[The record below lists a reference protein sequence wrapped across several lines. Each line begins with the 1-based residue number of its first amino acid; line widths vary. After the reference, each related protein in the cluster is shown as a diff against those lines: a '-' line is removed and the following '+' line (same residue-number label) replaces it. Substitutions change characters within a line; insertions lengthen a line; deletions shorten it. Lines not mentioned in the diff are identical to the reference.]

1 MGYWNIANTSEH
13 HLNYDTL
20 DDVTLISLITRS
32 DNEAMRVLYDR
43 YSRLVFSLS
52 LNIVGDQAVAEEITQ
67 DVFTSVWEK
76 AMTYRAEQ
84 SRVSTW
90 LSSITRYRS
99 IDILRR
105 KGSRPEQHS
114 ISWSDLHTDV
124 IANPET
130 TSEMAE
136 LSIMRK
142 RVRAA
147 LAELPVE
154 QRDALALAYLKG
166 YSHSEI
172 ALELGEPLGTIK
184 TRIRLAMQKLRIILE
199 PEEQNGNL

>member
-1 MGYWNIANTSEH
+1 MSSI
-13 HLNYDTL
+13 LDYDTL
-20 DDVTLISLITRS
+20 DDETLIHLITRS
-32 DNEAMRVLYDR
+32 DSDALSALYDR
-43 YSRLVFSLS
+43 YSRLIFSLS
-52 LNIVGDQAVAEEITQ
+52 FNIVGDQAVAEEITQ

-105 KGSRPEQHS
+105 KGSRPEQYS
-114 ISWSDLHTDV
+114 VSWSDVH
-124 IANPET
+124 IEIFANPET
-130 TSEMAE
+130 TSELAE

-147 LAELPVE
+147 LVDLPAE
-154 QRDALALAYLKG
+154 QRDALALAYFKG

-172 ALELGEPLGTIK
+172 AQELGEPLGTIK
-184 TRIRLAMQKLRIILE
+184 TRIRLAMQKLRNVLASE
-199 PEEQNGNL
+199 DQNGNP